1 MKFAIEK
8 EVNEIP
14 KVLRKRSKIS
24 LKGFSSLLKEP
35 ILITGISSSIDLSGL
50 NAMTIADKL
59 GANVRVL
66 YANEVENISANTLI
80 VISYSGE
87 TDEIV
92 RVLKN
97 SKAKI
102 KIAITGNKD
111 SVIAKLAT
119 HIIPMFC
126 GDQISNMATKTVAEQ
141 YYIVNQLITERF
153 GKYLPITDGE
163 IKQIEKNLKLDFS
176 EEITNK
182 FVKTKRVVIVG
193 NRGLSQELETK
204 FEEIARTQAETV
216 YGPII
221 FDSAIEVLTQGEI
234 ILVCDP
240 EKMKNYRELLAK
252 TSRAK
257 EIIYVDKLG
266 IKAKGNYKPIIRYVG
281 FLKFIIKVGIKK
293 DLDIDHPEVFI
304 RTHKGLYLQN
314 SLVKRVV
321 IIGGGSGII
330 PLLKAFK
337 KLGQNLWGITSMVD
351 SGGSTGKLRKSY
363 GVSPAGDIRR
373 IIAALSD
380 NVGALEL
387 INYRFKGG
395 ELDAHTLGN
404 ILLAAL
410 EKTRGIEEGKEE
422 IERLL
427 GAKGKAF
434 PVTLDKCDIYA
445 KLENGHILNGESEI
459 DLPLRNPFLKT
470 KKVWLKPEVKIS
482 KKVEEAILKADF
494 VVIGPGDLYS
504 SIMPNLLVKGMAKA
518 MKNSQAKKVFV
529 CNAMTKLGETTTYT
543 VSDFVSEVEKYLGK
557 NILDY
562 VIYNQKIPSKA
573 KIAEYQK
580 ECHLV
585 YDYVRFDRKKLSKKI
600 DPKIIGADLFLDI
613 KGPIIHDPDVLA
625 KIILSLI

>member
-8 EVNEIP
+8 EINEIP
-14 KVLRKRSKIS
+14 KILRKRKKIS
-24 LKGFSSLLKEP
+24 LKKFSSLLKEP
-35 ILITGISSSIDLSGL
+35 ILITGISSSIDLPGL
-50 NAMTIADKL
+50 NAVSIADKL
-59 GANVRVL
+59 GVNVRVL
-66 YANEVENISANTLI
+66 YANEVENFSANTLI
-80 VISYSGE
+80 VISHSGE

-97 SKAKI
+97 SKAKV
-102 KIAITGNKD
+102 KIAITSNKN
-111 SVIAKLAT
+111 SIIARLAT
-119 HIIPMFC
+119 HVIPMIC

-141 YYIVNQLITERF
+141 YYIVSQLITEKF
-153 GKYLPITDGE
+153 GAYHPIKEEE
-163 IKQIEKNLKLDFS
+163 IKQIEENLKLDFS
-176 EEITNK
+176 EDLTNK

-240 EKMKNYRELLAK
+240 EKMRNYRELLAK

-257 EIIYVDKLG
+257 EIIYVDKFG
-266 IKAKGNYKPIIRYVG
+266 IKAKGDYKPIIRYAG
-281 FLKFIIKVGIKK
+281 FLKFIVKVGIAK
-293 DLDIDHPEVFI
+293 DLNVDHPEVFI

-314 SLVKRVV
+314 SSVKRVV

-337 KLGQNLWGITSMVD
+337 KLGQNLWGVTSMVD
-351 SGGSTGKLRKSY
+351 SGGSTGKLRRSY
-363 GVSPAGDIRR
+363 DVSPAGDIRR

-380 NVGALEL
+380 NVGMLEL

-395 ELDAHTLGN
+395 ELDTHTLGN

-434 PVTLDKCDIYA
+434 SVTLDKCNIYA
-445 KLENGHILNGESEI
+445 KLKNGHILNGESEI
-459 DLPLRNPFLKT
+459 DLPLRNPFLKI
-470 KKVWLKPEVKIS
+470 KKVWLKPEVRIS
-482 KKVEEAILKADF
+482 EKVKEALLGADF
-494 VVIGPGDLYS
+494 IVIGPGDLYS
-504 SIMPNLLVKGMAKA
+504 SLMPNLLVKGIAEA
-518 MKNSQAKKVFV
+518 MKKSKAKKVYV

-543 VSDFVSEVEKYLGK
+543 VSDFVNEVEKYLGK

-562 VIYNQKIPSKA
+562 VIYNQKIPSRT
-573 KIAEYQK
+573 KISEYQK
-580 ECHLV
+580 ESHLV
-585 YDYVRFDRKKLSKKI
+585 YDYVKFDRKKLSKKI
-600 DPKIIGADLFLDI
+600 SPKIVGADLFLDAN
-613 KGPIIHDPDVLA
+613 GPIVHDPDVLA

>member
-8 EVNEIP
+8 EINEIP
-14 KVLRKRSKIS
+14 KVLRKRRKIS
-24 LKGFSSLLKEP
+24 LEKFSSLLKEP
-35 ILITGISSSIDLSGL
+35 ILITGISSSVDLPGL
-50 NAMTIADKL
+50 NATTIADKL
-59 GANVRVL
+59 GVNVRVL
-66 YANEVENISANTLI
+66 YANEIENLSANTLI

-97 SKAKI
+97 SKAKV
-102 KIAITGNKD
+102 KIAITGNKN
-111 SVIAKLAT
+111 SIIAKLAT
-119 HIIPMFC
+119 HIIPMIC

-141 YYIVNQLITERF
+141 YYIVNQLITEKF
-153 GKYLPITDGE
+153 GKYHPIKDEE
-163 IKQIEKNLKLDFS
+163 IKQIETNLKLDFS
-176 EEITNK
+176 EEIIKK
-182 FVKTKRVVIVG
+182 FVRTKRVVLVG

-240 EKMKNYRELLAK
+240 EKMRNYRELLAK

-266 IKAKGNYKPIIRYVG
+266 IKANGSYKPIIRYAG
-281 FLKFIIKVGIKK
+281 FLKFIIKVGIAK
-293 DLDIDHPEVFI
+293 DLDVDHPEVFI

-314 SLVKRVV
+314 SLAKRVV

-330 PLLKAFK
+330 PLLKSFK

-351 SGGSTGKLRKSY
+351 SGGSTGKLRRSY
-363 GVSPAGDIRR
+363 DVSPAGDIRR

-380 NVGALEL
+380 NVGMLEL

-395 ELDAHTLGN
+395 ELDTHTLGN

-410 EKTRGIEEGKEE
+410 EKTRGIEDGKEE
-422 IERLL
+422 IEKLL

-434 PVTLDKCDIYA
+434 PVTLDKCNIYA

-470 KKVWLKPEVKIS
+470 KKVWLEPEVKIS
-482 KKVEEAILKADF
+482 EKVREAILEADF

-504 SIMPNLLVKGMAKA
+504 SLMPNLLVKGMAEA
-518 MKNSQAKKVFV
+518 MKKSQAKKVYV
-529 CNAMTKLGETTTYT
+529 CNAMTKLGETTIYT
-543 VSDFVSEVEKYLGK
+543 VSDFVNEVEKYLGK
-557 NILDY
+557 DILDY
-562 VIYNQKIPSKA
+562 VIYNQKIPSKN
-573 KIAEYQK
+573 KISAYQK
-580 ECHLV
+580 ESHLV
-585 YDYVRFDRKKLSKKI
+585 YDYVKFDRKKLSKKAN
-600 DPKIIGADLFLDI
+600 PKIIGADLFLDI
-613 KGPIIHDPDVLA
+613 NGPIVHDPDVLA

>member
-8 EVNEIP
+8 EINEIP
-14 KVLRKRSKIS
+14 KVLRKRKKIS
-24 LKGFSSLLKEP
+24 LKIFSSLLKEP
-35 ILITGISSSIDLSGL
+35 ILITGISSSVDLPGL
-50 NAMTIADKL
+50 NAVSIADKL

-66 YANEVENISANTLI
+66 YANEVENFSANTLI

-87 TDEIV
+87 TDEII

-102 KIAITGNKD
+102 KIAITGNEN
-111 SVIAKLAT
+111 SIIAKLAT
-119 HIIPMFC
+119 HVIPMIC
-126 GDQISNMATKTVAEQ
+126 GDQISNMATKTVVEQ
-141 YYIVNQLITERF
+141 YYIVNQLISERF
-153 GKYLPITDGE
+153 GKYHLITDRE
-163 IKQIEKNLKLDFS
+163 IKQIEANLKIDFP
-176 EEITNK
+176 EDLINK
-182 FVKTKRVVIVG
+182 FVKTKRVVIIG

-257 EIIYVDKLG
+257 EIIYVDKLE

-281 FLKFIIKVGIKK
+281 FLKFIVKVGIVKN
-293 DLDIDHPEVFI
+293 LDVDHPEVFT

-314 SLVKRVV
+314 SLTKRVV

-330 PLLKAFK
+330 PLLKSFK
-337 KLGQNLWGITSMVD
+337 KLGQNLWGVTSMVD
-351 SGGSTGKLRKSY
+351 SGGSTGKLRRSY
-363 GVSPAGDIRR
+363 DVSPAGDIRR

-395 ELDAHTLGN
+395 ELDTHTLGN

-410 EKTRGIEEGKEE
+410 EKIKGIEDGKEE
-422 IERLL
+422 IEKLL

-434 PVTLDKCDIYA
+434 PITLDKCNIYA
-445 KLENGHILNGESEI
+445 KLENGHVLDGESEI
-459 DLPLRNPFLKT
+459 DLPLRNPFLKIE
-470 KKVWLKPEVKIS
+470 KVWLKPKVKIS
-482 KKVEEAILKADF
+482 EKVKEAILKADF
-494 VVIGPGDLYS
+494 VIIGPGDLYS
-504 SIMPNLLVKGMAKA
+504 SLMPNLLVKGVAEA
-518 MKNSQAKKVFV
+518 MKKSKAKKVYV
-529 CNAMTKLGETTTYT
+529 CNAMTKVGETTTYT

-562 VIYNQKIPSKA
+562 VIYNQKIPSKT
-573 KIAEYQK
+573 KISEYQK
-580 ECHLV
+580 ESHLV
-585 YDYVRFDRKKLSKKI
+585 YDYVKFNRKKLSKKVNPRI
-600 DPKIIGADLFLDI
+600 VGADLFLDT
-613 KGPIIHDPDVLA
+613 KGPIVHDPDVLA

>member
-1 MKFAIEK
+1 MKFAIDK
-8 EVNEIP
+8 EINEIP
-14 KVLRKRSKIS
+14 KILRKRKNIS
-24 LKGFSSLLKEP
+24 LKKYSSLLKEP
-35 ILITGISSSIDLSGL
+35 ILITGISSSIDLPGL
-50 NAMTIADKL
+50 NAVAIADKL
-59 GANVRVL
+59 GVNVRVL
-66 YANEVENISANTLI
+66 YANEIEKFSANTLI

-102 KIAITGNKD
+102 KIAITGNKN
-111 SVIAKLAT
+111 SIIAKLST
-119 HIIPMFC
+119 HVIPMIC
-126 GDQISNMATKTVAEQ
+126 GDQISNMATKTVVEQ
-141 YYIVNQLITERF
+141 YYIVNQLITEKF
-153 GKYLPITDGE
+153 GRYRPIADKE
-163 IKQIEKNLKLDFS
+163 IKQIEANLKLDFP
-176 EEITNK
+176 EDLTNK
-182 FVKTKRVVIVG
+182 FVKTRRVVIVG

-204 FEEIARTQAETV
+204 FEEITRTQAEAI

-240 EKMKNYRELLAK
+240 EKMKNYKELLAK

-257 EIIYVDKLG
+257 EIIYINKLG
-266 IKAKGNYKPIIRYVG
+266 IKAKGSYKPIIRYTG
-281 FLKFIIKVGIKK
+281 LLKFVVKIGKAKNLNV
-293 DLDIDHPEVFI
+293 DHPEVFV

-314 SLVKRVV
+314 SLTKKIV
-321 IIGGGSGII
+321 IIGGGTGIV

-337 KLGQNLWGITSMVD
+337 KLGQNLWGVTSMVD

-387 INYRFKGG
+387 INYRFNGG
-395 ELDAHTLGN
+395 ELDTHTLGN
-404 ILLAAL
+404 ILMAAL
-410 EKTRGIEEGKEE
+410 EKTRGIVGGKEE
-422 IERLL
+422 IEKLL
-427 GAKGKAF
+427 GAKGKAS

-445 KLENGHILNGESEI
+445 KLENRHILNGESEI
-459 DLPLRNPFLKT
+459 DLPLRNPFLKI
-470 KKVWLKPEVKIS
+470 KKVWLKPKAKINEEVK
-482 KKVEEAILKADF
+482 EAILDADF

-504 SIMPNLLVKGMAKA
+504 SIMPNLLVKGVAEA
-518 MKNSQAKKVFV
+518 MKNSKAKKVYV

-543 VSDFVSEVEKYLGK
+543 VYDFVSEVEKYLGK

-562 VIYNQKIPSKA
+562 VIYNQKIPSKI
-573 KIAEYQK
+573 KISEYQK
-580 ECHLV
+580 ESHLV
-585 YDYVRFDRKKLSKKI
+585 YDYVKFDRKKLSKRVN
-600 DPKIIGADLFLDI
+600 PKIVGADLFIDTN
-613 KGPIIHDPDVLA
+613 GPIVHDPDILA

>member
-8 EVNEIP
+8 EINEIP
-14 KVLRKRSKIS
+14 KVLRKRRNIS
-24 LKGFSSLLKEP
+24 LKKFSSLLKEP
-35 ILITGISSSIDLSGL
+35 ILITGISSSVDLPGL
-50 NAMTIADKL
+50 NAVSIADNL
-59 GANVRVL
+59 GVNVRVL
-66 YANEVENISANTLI
+66 YANEVENFSANTLI

-92 RVLKN
+92 RVLEK
-97 SKAKI
+97 SKAKV
-102 KIAITGNKD
+102 KIAITGNKN
-111 SVIAKLAT
+111 SAIAKLAT
-119 HIIPMFC
+119 HVIPMIC
-126 GDQISNMATKTVAEQ
+126 GEQISNMATKTVAEQ
-141 YYIVNQLITERF
+141 YYIVNQLITEKF
-153 GKYLPITDGE
+153 GKYHPIKDEE
-163 IKQIEKNLKLDFS
+163 INQIEANLKLDFS
-176 EEITNK
+176 EDITNK

-204 FEEIARTQAETV
+204 FEEIARTQSETV

-221 FDSAIEVLTQGEI
+221 FDSAIEVLTQGEMV
-234 ILVCDP
+234 LVCDP
-240 EKMKNYRELLAK
+240 EKMRNYKELLAK

-257 EIIYVDKLG
+257 EIIYIDKLG
-266 IKAKGNYKPIIRYVG
+266 IKAKGNYKPIIRYAG
-281 FLKFIIKVGIKK
+281 FLKFIIKVGIAK
-293 DLDIDHPEVFI
+293 DLDVDHPEVFI

-321 IIGGGSGII
+321 VIGGGNGII

-363 GVSPAGDIRR
+363 DVSPAGDIRR

-380 NVGALEL
+380 NVGMLEL

-395 ELDAHTLGN
+395 ELDTHTLGN

-434 PVTLDKCDIYA
+434 SVTLDKCNIYA
-445 KLENGHILNGESEI
+445 KLKNGHILNGESEI
-459 DLPLRNPFLKT
+459 DLPLRNPFLRI
-470 KKVWLKPEVKIS
+470 KKVWLKPEVRINE
-482 KKVEEAILKADF
+482 KVREALLDADF
-494 VVIGPGDLYS
+494 IVVGPGDLYS
-504 SIMPNLLVKGMAKA
+504 SLMPNLLVKGMTET
-518 MKNSQAKKVFV
+518 MKKSKAKKVYI

-562 VIYNQKIPSKA
+562 VIYNQKIPSKT
-573 KIAEYQK
+573 KISEYQK
-580 ECHLV
+580 ESHLV
-585 YDYVRFDRKKLSKKI
+585 YDYVKFDRKKLSKKVH
-600 DPKIIGADLFLDI
+600 PKIVGADLFLDT
-613 KGPIIHDPDVLA
+613 KGPIVHDPDILA